1 MSYLING
8 KDELCESLNEL
19 KTVGIWDSR
28 SSSLRR
34 NGFRS

>member
-19 KTVGIWDSR
+19 KSVGIWD
-28 SSSLRR
+28 LRR

>member
-19 KTVGIWDSR
+19 KSVGIGDLR
-28 SSSLRR
+28 SLSL
-34 NGFRS
+34 